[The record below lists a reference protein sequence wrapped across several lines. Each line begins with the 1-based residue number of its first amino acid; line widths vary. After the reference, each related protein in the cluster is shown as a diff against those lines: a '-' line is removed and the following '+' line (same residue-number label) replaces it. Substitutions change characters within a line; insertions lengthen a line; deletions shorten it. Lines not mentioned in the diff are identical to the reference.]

1 VNTYTR
7 DYYILGVAEN
17 CSLDALKAARRRLV
31 KSWHPDRFPTD
42 GEMKRLAEERIK
54 DINTAFEHL
63 IDHYKKYGTLPTPS
77 VDTNSSTAT
86 DGPSNN
92 ANDRS
97 PVDSFSQDFTPPV
110 RRPFNSTVVR
120 TTLLL
125 VALLISAEM
134 GRVVFTQNRQNSDT
148 SSSTLRSNPAL
159 SKTSSSPIAAA
170 PKYFTIG
177 STLGEV
183 YATQGAPLA
192 IENGV
197 WRYGKSSV
205 YFTDGLV
212 TSWEE
217 DPETPLKTTLLPSS
231 SPQVP
236 DTFTVGSSKAEVRA
250 LEGTPLVETS
260 TLWDY
265 GLSKVHFQDDRVVSW
280 ESSPMRPLKVRH
292 P

>member
-1 VNTYTR
+1 
-7 DYYILGVAEN
+7 
-17 CSLDALKAARRRLV
+17 
-31 KSWHPDRFPTD
+31 
-42 GEMKRLAEERIK
+42 MKRRAEERIK

-63 IDHYKKYGTLPTPS
+63 IDHYKKYGTLPAS
-77 VDTNSSTAT
+77 SADMNSSAT
-86 DGPSNN
+86 TDRQSDN

-97 PVDSFSQDFTPPV
+97 PVDSFSKDFTPPV
-110 RRPFNSTVVR
+110 RRPFKSTLIR
-120 TTLLL
+120 ATLLL
-125 VALLISAEM
+125 AAILISAET
-134 GRVVFTQNRQNSDT
+134 GRVVFTRNRQGTDET
-148 SSSTLRSNPAL
+148 STPSSTLRSNTAF
-159 SKTSSSPIAAA
+159 SKNSSSPVAAA

-183 YATQGAPLA
+183 YAVQGAPLQ

-217 DPETPLKTTLLPSS
+217 DPETPLKTTLSPSS

-236 DTFTVGSSKAEVRA
+236 ETFTVGSTKAEVRA
-250 LEGTPLVETS
+250 LEGTPLVETN

-280 ESSPMRPLKVRH
+280 ESSPMHPLKARR